1 LSLAGEPQID
11 DIFVISTG
19 LLIGRRSVRQT
30 CSCRCGA
37 SRLSVTG
44 EPIGRLFCHC
54 PICQAF
60 NKQSYADVTVFPAQ
74 SIALASNNAVTFRQ
88 YRPPPA
94 LDRGACSAC
103 GGAVVEFMAFGP
115 LKVLAFV
122 PWQNFER
129 PTELPEPSLHIFY
142 DRRVADATD
151 VLPKASGYWA
161 SQASVF
167 RMLLVGWFR
176 TKRAA

>member
-30 CSCRCGA
+30 CSCHCGA
-37 SRLSVTG
+37 SRLGVTG

-54 PICQAF
+54 TICQAF